1 MNHFST
7 PAGWYADGDG
17 WERRWDGTSWTDE
30 RRRKNEPTQVREA
43 PAAAPGTPAA
53 TSAPPAGPPTAP
65 PSAPPAAP
73 PSAPPAG
80 GLPPAAPPHAA
91 PPGYGHIP
99 SIPSAGSWGAPP
111 QGPPPGGSRGS
122 RLGLWVTLA
131 AVLLVVVGTGVVLA
145 VLQPWNGGGS
155 ADDPTDPDEPAE
167 AAIQGDVDGDGYGDA
182 RFYFYR
188 DYDDVRKYV
197 ATSNGNGF
205 TVEDTAV
212 DPYDAPN
219 ELFFDWDGDGANDQL
234 TWSFVASGKQVTLT
248 SSDDAFPDDQA
259 FTLSLSTLKE
269 YGDPD
274 IQVANGDF
282 DGDGDQDL
290 AIASPNDRVVDISVL
305 ANDGTGTFSEPTL
318 WLSLPNAV
326 IDVVRLYPGDFDKD
340 GDTDLWA
347 QLPAERLDDED
358 FDGYYS
364 GERGYALL
372 TSTGSTFESGAVST
386 PSAGL
391 QTFLVGDVTGD
402 GTASLVGVGT
412 NSLDETLQVKAYD
425 VSSGSLQEI
434 KGFTGSSKIG
444 ARNLQG
450 ATLSDVN
457 GDGKGD
463 VVFVVKAFSETK
475 FTGVQVMTST
485 GAVFESALVWT
496 DTPTCT
502 DDDCRIEFIGTSRY

>member
-17 WERRWDGTSWTDE
+17 WERRWDGSGWTDE
-30 RRRKNEPTQVREA
+30 RRRKTEPTQVRETPAVTPETPTAAPATPAA
-43 PAAAPGTPAA
+43 PAA
-53 TSAPPAGPPTAP
+53 PAGP
-65 PSAPPAAP
+65 PPAAP
-73 PSAPPAG
+73 PQGPP
-80 GLPPAAPPHAA
+80 PQAA

-99 SIPSAGSWGAPP
+99 SVPSAGSWGTPP
-111 QGPPPGGSRGS
+111 PGPPPGGPGRS
-122 RLGLWVTLA
+122 RLGLWISLA
-131 AVLLVVVGTGVVLA
+131 VVLLVVVGTGITLA
-145 VLQPWNGGGS
+145 VLQPWDGGGS
-155 ADDPTDPDEPAE
+155 ADDPDDPAKPAE
-167 AAIQGDVDGDGYGDA
+167 AAIQGDIDGDGYGDA

-188 DYDDVRKYV
+188 DYDDVTKYE
-197 ATSNGNGF
+197 ALSNGNGF
-205 TVEDTAV
+205 TVETTAV
-212 DPYDAPN
+212 DPYEEPD

-248 SSDDAFPDDQA
+248 STDDGFPDGQA

-269 YGDPD
+269 YGDPE

-290 AIASPNDRVVDISVL
+290 AVASPNDRVVDISVL
-305 ANDGTGTFSEPTL
+305 ANDGSGTFSEPTL

-340 GDTDLWA
+340 GDTDLWT

-364 GERGYALL
+364 GDRGYALL
-372 TSTGSTFESGAVST
+372 TSTGSKFESGAVGTSG
-386 PSAGL
+386 AGIQAL
-391 QTFLVGDVTGD
+391 LVGDVTGD
-402 GTASLVGVGT
+402 GTASLVGVET
-412 NSLDETLQVKAYD
+412 NSIDETLEVKAYD
-425 VSSGSLQEI
+425 VSSGSMQEI
-434 KGFTGSSKIG
+434 QGFTGSSKIG

-450 ATLSDVN
+450 AALSDVN
-457 GDGKGD
+457 GDGKAD
-463 VVFVVKAFSETK
+463 VVFVVKAFTEAK

-496 DTPTCT
+496 DTPVCT